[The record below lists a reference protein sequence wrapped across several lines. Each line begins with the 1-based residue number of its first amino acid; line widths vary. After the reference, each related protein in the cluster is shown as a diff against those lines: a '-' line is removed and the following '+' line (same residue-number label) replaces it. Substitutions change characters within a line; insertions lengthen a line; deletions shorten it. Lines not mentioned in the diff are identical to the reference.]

1 MTKHKGYVKLKIP
14 LLRRRKRR
22 ISRKVNIKHL
32 TKDKRRDKLRI
43 RHGEDGEGKDSGSGK
58 ADGESEPDIEN

>member
-1 MTKHKGYVKLKIP
+1 M
-14 LLRRRKRR
+14 
-22 ISRKVNIKHL
+22 
-32 TKDKRRDKLRI
+32 TKDKRHDKLRI